1 MIQKTEKKG
10 HMTSVL
16 FTMLLFLVFVLSALF
31 TVLIGSRVYENITV
45 RSDASYTGNTAL
57 SYIAN
62 KVRQGDRAGLVDVV
76 DIDGI
81 PVLEMKQEIG
91 DSEYVTWIYWKDGTI
106 RECGGLDLSK
116 DGQLLCIE
124 TLGEGGGA
132 VSLSLRS
139 GGLEADE

>member
-10 HMTSVL
+10 HMMSVL

-76 DIDGI
+76 SVDGMRRTD
-81 PVLEMKQEIG
+81 VLVLRYGKG
-91 DSEYVTWIYWKDGTI
+91 DDRGE
-106 RECGGLDLSK
+106 
-116 DGQLLCIE
+116 LLYRLQTE
-124 TLGEGGGA
+124 
-132 VSLSLRS
+132 SY
-139 GGLEADE
+139 EAQ